1 MVNGWAR
8 CLILSKHHSLTLLKD
23 FGIDLDLHLVS
34 IIFLFGKFGTISSD
48 KQQLGQQFYSA
59 LFPYIKVCRPAGG
72 QNCAVNGHHGK
83 RSGQKNRLLNIF
95 QRLPFLDG
103 Y

>member
-48 KQQLGQQFYSA
+48 KQQLGQQF
-59 LFPYIKVCRPAGG
+59 
-72 QNCAVNGHHGK
+72 
-83 RSGQKNRLLNIF
+83 
-95 QRLPFLDG
+95 
-103 Y
+103 

>member
-1 MVNGWAR
+1 MDGQDASSYQNITL
-8 CLILSKHHSLTLLKD
+8 CLIPLKD

-48 KQQLGQQFYSA
+48 KQQLGQQFYSS
-59 LFPYIKVCRPAGG
+59 LFPYIKVCQPAGG

-83 RSGQKNRLLNIF
+83 RSGQKNRL
-95 QRLPFLDG
+95 P
-103 Y
+103 